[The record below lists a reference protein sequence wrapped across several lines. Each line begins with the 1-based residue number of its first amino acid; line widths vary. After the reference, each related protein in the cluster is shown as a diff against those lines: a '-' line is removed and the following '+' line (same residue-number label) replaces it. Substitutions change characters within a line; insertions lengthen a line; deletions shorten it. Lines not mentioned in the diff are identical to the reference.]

1 MDGSV
6 LLMGATG
13 NVGGE
18 IVRQFPDRER
28 LHAAV
33 QRPTDAARLPV
44 SDVRAVT
51 FSFTTPETFTAFEG
65 VERVFLMRPPALS
78 NVPRDIQPAIDAAV
92 RAGVKQIVFL
102 SLQGVEKL
110 SFVPHAKIE
119 AAIIASG
126 IPYTFLRCG
135 FFMQNLSTTHQ
146 AEIRDRDEIAIPAGR
161 SKTAF
166 IDVRDIAAVAVRV
179 LTEPIGANQTLTLTG
194 SAALDYTTV
203 AHILSA
209 TLGRTIRY
217 TDPSIL
223 RYIFQQRAAGSPWG
237 YALVLTMLYTITRF
251 GNAAEVSP
259 NVERILGRAPI
270 TFEQYA
276 CDNSAAWMKQAT
288 IS

>member
-1 MDGSV
+1 MNKFSAPEEIETESNDPYYLDIANQLREQ
-6 LLMGATG
+6 LLSGKFKAGHRFYSIRGLIKDTG
-13 NVGGE
+13 RSLPT
-18 IVRQFPDRER
+18 VR
-28 LHAAV
+28 
-33 QRPTDAARLPV
+33 
-44 SDVRAVT
+44 S
-51 FSFTTPETFTAFEG
+51 
-65 VERVFLMRPPALS
+65 ALS
-78 NVPRDIQPAIDAAV
+78 LLIEEGLLEAR
-92 RAGVKQIVFL
+92 
-102 SLQGVEKL
+102 QGSGYYVT
-110 SFVPHAKIE
+110 AKIE